1 MLSQLVRPLIRPQIE
16 LLLQAKSVH
25 QQLRGTMA
33 EWLSYMGV
41 RADVNQLKAHGH
53 QIHVSLYVDR
63 PDQCSEAEWQKLQA
77 NLQQEPCNNN
87 AIDLSYESMDP
98 SQQRKVQR
106 LLACIIQAGNNGY
119 DWPMLQLKL
128 QSLGL
133 NESLC
138 QGIRA
143 ALKVPGQSDQL
154 LQHLDPSIIAF
165 VLSKATYIMLMD
177 SKIIPAEAKILGQ
190 LYQGLT
196 AQVEP

>member
-1 MLSQLVRPLIRPQIE
+1 
-16 LLLQAKSVH
+16 
-25 QQLRGTMA
+25 MA

-41 RADVNQLKAHGH
+41 RADVNQLKPHGN
-53 QIHVSLYVDR
+53 QIHVSLYVDC

-77 NLQQEPCNNN
+77 NLEQEPCNNN
-87 AIDLSYESMDP
+87 AIASSYESMAP

-106 LLACIIQAGNNGY
+106 LLALIIQAGGNHY

-133 NESLC
+133 NTSLC

-143 ALKVPGQSDQL
+143 ALKIPGSPEQL
-154 LQHLDPSIIAF
+154 LKNLDQSIIAF

-177 SKIIPAEAKILGQ
+177 GKIIPAEATVLKQ
-190 LYQGLT
+190 LYQKLMLT
-196 AQVEP
+196 NQAASA